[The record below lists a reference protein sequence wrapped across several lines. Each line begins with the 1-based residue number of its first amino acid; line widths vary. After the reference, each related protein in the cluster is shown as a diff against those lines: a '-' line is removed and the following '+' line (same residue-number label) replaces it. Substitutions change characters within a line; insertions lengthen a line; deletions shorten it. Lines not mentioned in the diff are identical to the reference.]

1 MKQDELFMT
10 YINGA
15 NQPFQGWDF
24 SWITGT
30 GRLHSKPLSW
40 SYGSMAIAQI
50 QKVNSLLD
58 MGTGGGEFLSMLR
71 PLPAKTAA
79 TEGYLPNL
87 PVAKGRLE
95 PLGVQV
101 LQVEDDDRLP
111 FEDGQFELILNK
123 HESFSAK
130 EVRRIIAERGIFLT
144 QQVGGEDCNELNEK
158 LGLSLPTDY
167 TEWKLE
173 TAVRQLE
180 ENYFRVLCAKEEFPT
195 QRFYDVGALIY
206 YLRAIP
212 WQAPDFDV
220 EQQMEALYR
229 LHQEMQSKGFLAIRQ
244 HRFLILAEAI

>member
-1 MKQDELFMT
+1 MIQDQLFMT
-10 YINGA
+10 YIKGA

-30 GRLHSKPLSW
+30 GRLNSEPLSW
-40 SYGSMAIAQI
+40 SYGSMAIAHI
-50 QKVNSLLD
+50 QKADSLLD

-71 PLPAKTAA
+71 PLPPKTAA

-87 PVAKGRLE
+87 PVAKERLE

-101 LQVEDDDRLP
+101 MQVKDDDRLP
-111 FEDGQFELILNK
+111 FADGQFDLILNK
-123 HESFSAK
+123 HESFSPK

-144 QQVGGEDCNELNEK
+144 QQVGGEDCNGLNEK
-158 LGLSLPTDY
+158 LGLPIPTDY
-167 TEWKLE
+167 SNWKLE

-180 ENYFRVLCAKEEFPT
+180 ENGFRVLSAKEEFPT

-206 YLRAIP
+206 FLRAIP

-220 EQQMEALYR
+220 ERQMEALYQI
-229 LHQEMQSKGFLAIRQ
+229 HQEMQSEGFLAIRQ
-244 HRFLILAEAI
+244 HRFIILAKAM